1 MANWRDAVGR
11 LDQEH
16 RQMLEP
22 GGLSGLFLS
31 YPLTW
36 ANPSFVGG
44 FYGFLIAIPLL
55 LLSSNLGELEDWPF
69 LAARL
74 VLVTASLG
82 AISLV
87 TSMAIKRPPV
97 RLDLRRRYLF
107 PFPFIG
113 LLVMVFS
120 EYYEYGGLVELAGL
134 VIMVFPGP
142 IYVHLSYAPRWRI
155 LRLIQKDLDPFKGM
169 SITTYPE
176 DSSVPEQTDS
186 EMDEAVRDT

>member
-1 MANWRDAVGR
+1 MVNWRGAVGG

-22 GGLSGLFLS
+22 GGLSGLFLR

-36 ANPSFVGG
+36 ANPAFVGG
-44 FYGFLIAIPLL
+44 FYGVLIAIPLL
-55 LLSSNLGELEDWPF
+55 LLSAFIGELEEWPS

-74 VLVTASLG
+74 VVVTASLG
-82 AISLV
+82 AISLI

-97 RLDLRRRYLF
+97 RLELRRRYLF

-120 EYYEYGGLVELAGL
+120 EFYEYGGMVELVGL
-134 VIMVFPGP
+134 AIMILPGP
-142 IYVHLSYAPRWRI
+142 IYVHVSYAPRWRI
-155 LRLIQKDLDPFKGM
+155 LRLIEKDLDPFKGM
-169 SITTYPE
+169 RITTYPE
-176 DSSVPEQTDS
+176 DTPPPEQTDS
-186 EMDEAVRDT
+186 EMDEAVGDA